1 MTGLKA
7 DVVYAARRAVEAQH
21 NLVFTEKFACLP
33 RFLHDIVAKN
43 PGSWMDVKRNEHT
56 SEFMAAFFAFG
67 PAVELLK
74 KVGRNVSGA
83 DFGHSTSPVFQGTY
97 ALGIHQTGSG
107 AILPVWAACFGGEWR
122 NENGQSWQYCGECV
136 LKAGLQPLYPLGH
149 TNFTDRHKGAHYFG
163 SAIPGIISLNC
174 TKHIIENARNYV
186 QTAQKSFH
194 DNMVWELQG
203 SKSAGEYYV
212 HLAKFNTNFP
222 DVKVNVW
229 FIVPPV
235 LHITSFLVCYP
246 ERLIW
251 SRFLRSSGCIMP
263 KLLQGHIHTAGV
275 LQTWQKSVWP
285 LPKK

>member
-1 MTGLKA
+1 VCEGKASFVDLTTRLQEDDGLPVTGLKA
-7 DVVYAARRAVEAQH
+7 DVVYVARRAVEAQH

-33 RFLHDIVAKN
+33 WFLHDIVAKN

-67 PAVELLK
+67 
-74 KVGRNVSGA
+74 
-83 DFGHSTSPVFQGTY
+83 
-97 ALGIHQTGSG
+97 
-107 AILPVWAACFGGEWR
+107 
-122 NENGQSWQYCGECV
+122 GECV

-149 TNFTDRHKGAHYFG
+149 TNFTDRHKGAHCFG
-163 SAIPGIISLNC
+163 SAIPGIISITC
-174 TKHIIENARNYV
+174 TKHIIENARDYV

-229 FIVPPV
+229 FIVPRV
-235 LHITSFLVCYP
+235 LHIIV
-246 ERLIW
+246 
-251 SRFLRSSGCIMP
+251 
-263 KLLQGHIHTAGV
+263 H
-275 LQTWQKSVWP
+275 
-285 LPKK
+285 